1 MPVTELFLLGR
12 LDLRRDGQPV
22 GQELLAQS
30 RPTALLIYLALARP
44 GHFVR
49 RDTLATLFWGESD
62 QESARRNLRKT
73 VHTLRQSLG
82 DDLVEARG
90 DEELGL
96 ARALFWCDAVEF
108 SEESRK
114 GNQARAMELYVG
126 ELVPAFRADAP
137 QFDDWLDRTRVI
149 LANTA
154 ATNAWVLARRLEE
167 EQQLTGAADWARR
180 ALELGNVDERR
191 LRQVLMLFERAGDH
205 ASALRLYEVFRR
217 QLERDYSALPAPET
231 RALVERIRRG

>member
-1 MPVTELFLLGR
+1 
-12 LDLRRDGQPV
+12 
-22 GQELLAQS
+22 
-30 RPTALLIYLALARP
+30 
-44 GHFVR
+44 
-49 RDTLATLFWGESD
+49 
-62 QESARRNLRKT
+62 
-73 VHTLRQSLG
+73 
-82 DDLVEARG
+82 
-90 DEELGL
+90 
-96 ARALFWCDAVEF
+96 
-108 SEESRK
+108 
-114 GNQARAMELYVG
+114 
-126 ELVPAFRADAP
+126 VPAFRADAP

-167 EQQLTGAADWARR
+167 EQQWTGAADWARR
-180 ALELGNVDERR
+180 TLELGNVDERR